1 MSIIYVDELAIRL
14 PSDVRNTFNPLCAF
28 GSSNNSSANTHNN
41 NRCSA
46 PVMGLREVQSGHVLL
61 PIDAEGS
68 IVVTPGQ
75 RYTVVLVRETRGGSV
90 ASAAAPPAR
99 AEFSSAASNGHQ
111 NSADGNTD
119 KMIKSVAPAKP
130 HQPHQQQQHVK
141 KPSLPR
147 EASAAEPIAQPA
159 MPPAQKA
166 NLSKKERKVASESA
180 AEEQVYGG
188 EAPSASTVAQAEQPS
203 KKRKR
208 QDDGAAQAPPQQHR
222 QKSSPTLSARV
233 ESADTDD
240 APLMEAHRSSQS
252 HTSSRT
258 SPVMG
263 PSISAES
270 NRHSSKRGA
279 LRSKAEA
286 IVVPPPPT
294 RRSLSSTDGYDDEE
308 GAQPLAQLY
317 SAQSAASQP
326 SVPDPKH
333 AGEEETRITA
343 TSKKRRSPSEKTT
356 KSTSASTAAPTTAP
370 RVPSPPQPATF
381 AAAETATK
389 TLRQKSASPD
399 RVPVTLPPSSRRS
412 TVRRV
417 PLDTSSDSD

>member
-28 GSSNNSSANTHNN
+28 GSSSNSGANPHNN

-75 RYTVVLVRETRGGSV
+75 RYTVVLVRETRGG
-90 ASAAAPPAR
+90 
-99 AEFSSAASNGHQ
+99 
-111 NSADGNTD
+111 T
-119 KMIKSVAPAKP
+119 
-130 HQPHQQQQHVK
+130 
-141 KPSLPR
+141 
-147 EASAAEPIAQPA
+147 ASAAEPLAQPA

-166 NLSKKERKVASESA
+166 NLSKKERKAARESA
-180 AEEQVYGG
+180 AEEHVYGG
-188 EAPSASTVAQAEQPS
+188 AAPS
-203 KKRKR
+203 
-208 QDDGAAQAPPQQHR
+208 
-222 QKSSPTLSARV
+222 
-233 ESADTDD
+233 SADTDD
-240 APLMEAHRSSQS
+240 APLMAAYRSSQS

-258 SPVMG
+258 SPVME
-263 PSISAES
+263 PSTSAES
-270 NRHSSKRGA
+270 SRHNSKRGS
-279 LRSKAEA
+279 LRSKTET
-286 IVVPPPPT
+286 VVAPPPPT
-294 RRSLSSTDGYDDEE
+294 RRSLSSIDGYDDEE

-326 SVPDPKH
+326 PVPEPKH

-356 KSTSASTAAPTTAP
+356 KPTSASTAAPTAAP
-370 RVPSPPQPATF
+370 RVPSPPQPATCT
-381 AAAETATK
+381 AAEPATK

-399 RVPVTLPPSSRRS
+399 RVPVTLPPSSRTS

>member
-28 GSSNNSSANTHNN
+28 GSSSNSGANPHNN

-75 RYTVVLVRETRGGSV
+75 RYTVVLVRETRGGTV

-99 AEFSSAASNGHQ
+99 AELSAASNGHQ
-111 NSADGNTD
+111 NSADSNTD
-119 KMIKSVAPAKP
+119 KKIKSAAPAKP
-130 HQPHQQQQHVK
+130 HQPHQQQQPVK
-141 KPSLPR
+141 KPGLPR
-147 EASAAEPIAQPA
+147 EASAAEPLAQPA

-166 NLSKKERKVASESA
+166 NLSKKERKAARESA
-180 AEEQVYGG
+180 AEEHVYGG
-188 EAPSASTVAQAEQPS
+188 AAPSVSTVAQTEQPS

-208 QDDGAAQAPPQQHR
+208 QDDGAAQAAQQQHR
-222 QKSSPTLSARV
+222 QKSSPTLNARV

-240 APLMEAHRSSQS
+240 APLMAAYRSSQS

-258 SPVMG
+258 SPVME
-263 PSISAES
+263 PSTSAES
-270 NRHSSKRGA
+270 SRHNSKRGS
-279 LRSKAEA
+279 LRSKTET
-286 IVVPPPPT
+286 VVAPPPPT
-294 RRSLSSTDGYDDEE
+294 RRSLSSIDGYDDEE

-326 SVPDPKH
+326 PVPEPKH

-356 KSTSASTAAPTTAP
+356 KPTSASTAAPTAAP
-370 RVPSPPQPATF
+370 RVPSPPQPATCT
-381 AAAETATK
+381 AAEPATK

-399 RVPVTLPPSSRRS
+399 RVPVTLPPSSRTS